1 MQEFLFAIQGSIS
14 QGVILGIM
22 ALGVFLTYKI
32 LDYPD
37 LTVDGSFTTGASVA
51 AILIVNGTNPYI
63 ATLMAAV
70 SGMLAGLVTGFL
82 HAKLHIPNI
91 LSGILTQIALYSIN
105 IRIMGKSN
113 IPLLGVDTVVSDVS
127 NRLGGNLTNTTVT
140 TIIGVV
146 VSAFIIATLYWFFG
160 TEIGSCVRATGNN
173 EDMVKALGV
182 NTNTMKILA
191 LVLSNGLVAISGALT
206 AQVQGYSDVGMGIGT
221 IVIGLASV
229 IIGGVFMSRFKSFA
243 VAMLSVIVGAVVY
256 RTIIAI
262 VLQMGLKSTDLNLLT
277 AIVVVI
283 ALTLPNIIGK
293 LIPATKPKLKE

>member
-113 IPLLGVDTVVSDVS
+113 IPLLGVDTVVNDVS